1 VLVRIKGFI
10 SGAAAVAM
18 LCATTGAPV
27 RAQAPAGQSQ
37 APAGQAAAGQPQWKD
52 RAEYDLFE
60 SIRNE
65 QDPKKKIA
73 LLNQWKE
80 KYPGSEFKKVRA
92 GLLVQSYQ
100 AAKDVPGL
108 VAAARDLIDSDP
120 KDVSTLAA
128 VVALAM
134 QMNDS
139 SPELLDLT
147 EKAANGLIA
156 NIDNKPATVTDDQW
170 KTQKPITEA
179 LGYRGLGWVAMM
191 RKNAP
196 DAEKNFTKS
205 LELNPAQGDVSYWL
219 GQTIMGER
227 KVELYPKGLFHIAR
241 AATYDGPGALA
252 PAGRQPVDAYL
263 QKAYAGY
270 HGDASGLDDLKKLAK
285 TNALPPAGWT
295 IKSVKEVAEDK
306 LKQEEE
312 AAKANPQL
320 ALWKR
325 IKEELQGANGQQYW
339 DTGMK
344 DAAVGVPDANN
355 TPVLT
360 GTVIEQKSPKE
371 LVLAIGDEKT
381 PELTLVADAAV
392 GKVEPGTKLTF
403 TGVAKSY
410 TANPFMVTM
419 EAEKKDI
426 KGLPAAAPA
435 HRAPAARKPVH
446 RK

>member
-1 VLVRIKGFI
+1 MI
-10 SGAAAVAM
+10 
-18 LCATTGAPV
+18 P
-27 RAQAPAGQSQ
+27 AQAQ
-37 APAGQAAAGQPQWKD
+37 AQQAQAGQPQWKD
-52 RAEYDLFE
+52 RAEYDLFD
-60 SIRNE
+60 SIQKE

-100 AAKDVPGL
+100 QTGDVPNL
-108 VAAARDLIDSDP
+108 VAASRELIDSDP

-128 VVALAM
+128 VIALAM
-134 QMNDS
+134 QMNNS

-147 EKAANGLIA
+147 EKAANGLVA

-170 KTQKPITEA
+170 KTQKPVTEA
-179 LGYRGLGWVAMM
+179 LGYRALGWVAMM
-191 RKNAP
+191 RKNGP
-196 DAEKNFTKS
+196 DAEKNFVKS

-227 KVELYPKGLFHIAR
+227 KVERYPLGLFHIAR
-241 AATYDGPGALA
+241 AASYDGPGSLA
-252 PAGRQPVDAYL
+252 PAGRQPVDNYL

-285 TNALPPAGWT
+285 TTALPPSGWT
-295 IKSVKEVAEDK
+295 LKSVKDVAEEK

-339 DTGMK
+339 DQGMK
-344 DAAVGVPDANN
+344 DAAVGVPDAKG
-355 TPVLT
+355 TPVMS
-360 GTVIEQKSPKE
+360 GTVVEQKSPKE
-371 LVLAIGDEKT
+371 LVLAVADDKT
-381 PELTLVADAAV
+381 PELTLTLDAPA
-392 GKVEPGTKLTF
+392 GKVDPGTKLTF

-410 TANPFMVTM
+410 TKDPFMVAM
-419 EAEKKDI
+419 EAEKKDV

-435 HRAPAARKPVH
+435 KRAPAAHKPARK
-446 RK
+446 